1 MITVIDRA
9 PEPGQSQGLPLLPD
23 ISYSELALALLGAF
37 CLGFSKTGFPGLAIV
52 NVLIIADLFGAK
64 ASVGIVLP
72 LLIVCDIIVFPLF
85 RKFATWRDI
94 LPLLPWCLA
103 GIVIGWQLLGNIND
117 LTARRSIGGV
127 ILLMMLLQIV
137 RKYSAAFLSQLHD
150 SVSFRLGTGLAIG
163 ISTMIANA
171 AGPVYSIFA
180 LVKKMPKDEFLGIG
194 ARLFLLINILKIPF
208 NTNLDIINPES
219 LTIDLML
226 LPGILG
232 GIFLGRRLIA
242 KVPQSVFEIFLYAFS
257 VIAGVRMLFF

>member
-1 MITVIDRA
+1 M
-9 PEPGQSQGLPLLPD
+9 PFLPD
-23 ISYSELALALLGAF
+23 ISSGEFALVLLGAF

-52 NVLIIADLFGAK
+52 NVLIIADVFGAK

-94 LPLLPWCLA
+94 LPLLPWTLI
-103 GIVIGWQLLGNIND
+103 GIVIGWQLLGNIDD
-117 LTARRSIGGV
+117 LMARRCIGAV
-127 ILLMMLLQIV
+127 ILLMLILQLA
-137 RKYSAAFLSQLHD
+137 RKYSEAFLSQLHD
-150 SVSFRLGTGLAIG
+150 SVPFRLGTGLAIG

-180 LVKKMPKDEFLGIG
+180 LVRKMPKNEFLGVG
-194 ARLFLLINILKIPF
+194 ARLFLLVNILKIPF

-219 LTIDLML
+219 LTIDLMM
-226 LPGILG
+226 LPGILS
-232 GIFLGRRLIA
+232 GIFLGRRVIE

-257 VIAGVRMLFF
+257 IIAGVRMLFF